1 MLRHEGML
9 ARDFMGKG
17 VVTVLKDSNVKKA
30 IRAMNEHNIGSVVAL
45 DSLGPCGVF
54 TERDLINRVLGRGK
68 DPGSTVISEVLSP
81 RFPSVEAATT
91 LEETAKAMIRMK
103 SRLMV
108 FEGTDLV
115 GVVTPTD
122 LVRALQRVER
132 NFDLESEITRDVVT
146 VHPHAP
152 VDVVIKIMSEKRI
165 GSVLVSED
173 DLWTGIFTER
183 DLIRR
188 ILAPGRRLDTAV
200 AGVASAPVITSEVG
214 ILGVEAAGTMAIHK
228 IKRLPLTSDGRPS
241 FIVTARDV
249 VEAYVASLNR
259 TRAPLVDWVQWN

>member
-1 MLRHEGML
+1 L

-17 VVTVLKDSNVKKA
+17 VVTVLKDSNVEKA

-54 TERDLINRVLGRGK
+54 TERDLINRVLGKGK

-81 RFPSVEAATT
+81 RFPSVGAAAT
-91 LEETAKAMIRMK
+91 LEETAKAMIRMR

-108 FEGTDLV
+108 FEGAELV

-122 LVRALQRVER
+122 LVRVLQRVER
-132 NFDLESEITRDVVT
+132 NFDVESVISRDVVT
-146 VHPHAP
+146 VHPHTP

-188 ILAPGRRLDTAV
+188 ILAPRRRLDTEV
-200 AGVASAPVITSEVG
+200 GGVASAPVITSEVG
-214 ILGVEAAGTMAIHK
+214 VLGVEAAGIMADRK
-228 IKRLPLTSDGRPS
+228 IKRLPLTSDGRPAA
-241 FIVTARDV
+241 IVTARDV
-249 VEAYVASLNR
+249 VEAFVVSV
-259 TRAPLVDWVQWN
+259 TKPRAPRVDWVQWN